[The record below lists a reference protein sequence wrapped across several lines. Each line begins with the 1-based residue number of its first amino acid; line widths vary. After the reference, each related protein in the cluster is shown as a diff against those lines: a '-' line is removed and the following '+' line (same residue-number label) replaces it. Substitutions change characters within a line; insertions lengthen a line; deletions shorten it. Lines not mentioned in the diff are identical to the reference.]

1 MALGSHTEKALKRI
15 AEIKDDKLDLSWLN
29 IRSVPPLS
37 PTLKSL
43 NCSYSNIDTLPE
55 LPETL
60 ESLDCSYTKLKSL
73 PPLPDKLASLECKN
87 CRNLAIQK
95 KPEETIAEYKQRW
108 VNWHKN
114 GSL

>member
-1 MALGSHTEKALKRI
+1 MAHGSHTDKAMKRI
-15 AEIKDDKLDLSWLN
+15 AEMKDDKLDLSWLN

-43 NCSYSNIDTLPE
+43 NCSYSNIDELPE

-73 PPLPDKLASLECKN
+73 PPLPKNLSSLECKN

-95 KPEETIAEYKQRW
+95 GPEETIEAYKERW
-108 VNWHKN
+108 AKWHN
-114 GSL
+114 NSTA